1 MKKQKICM
9 TYNKQ
14 QMTDKNS
21 VLSLIEYKRTKYH
34 INNSRSQTRFKKNR
48 IKLYIAHVRVLF
60 RFNYTN
66 RLKAKFKRKVHADCK
81 KPRLPILKSHKKD
94 FKTINITRKRDI
106 S

>member
-21 VLSLIEYKRTKYH
+21 VLSIIEYKKTKYH
-34 INNSRSQTRFKKNR
+34 INNSSSQTRLKKQDQ
-48 IKLYIAHVRVLF
+48 IYIVHVRVLF
-60 RFNYTN
+60 RFSYTN

-81 KPRLPILKSHKKD
+81 KPRLPVSKSHKTD